1 MMIPLLIL
9 KAYIIHIQLTLFA
22 FNDYTSKVVFTTRL
36 LYSKFTDAVNQKC
49 VDSMLPKW
57 ESRLGGADQFT
68 STHCFTMSEALR
80 VDPTVA
86 AIAQNSTSANN

>member
-1 MMIPLLIL
+1 M
-9 KAYIIHIQLTLFA
+9 
-22 FNDYTSKVVFTTRL
+22 
-36 LYSKFTDAVNQKC
+36 NQKC

-86 AIAQNSTSANN
+86 AITQNSTSANN

>member
-1 MMIPLLIL
+1 MLPS
-9 KAYIIHIQLTLFA
+9 KANHDVSFVTIAKQIGHFE
-22 FNDYTSKVVFTTRL
+22 NPWL

-86 AIAQNSTSANN
+86 AITQNSTSANN